1 MQRTIPFNES
11 DQAPAG
17 INLTPMLDAV
27 FILLI
32 FFIVSASFLK
42 ESGLDVNR
50 PNTADRGDVDD
61 QTILIEIEEDSGI
74 WIDGRLIDPRAL
86 RPNIERLHAQRP
98 EGSVVIRADKGS
110 SNNALVQ
117 VMDAARL
124 AGVYDIALAA
134 EQG

>member
-1 MQRTIPFNES
+1 MQRTIPFNVS
-11 DQAPAG
+11 DEAPAG
-17 INLTPMLDAV
+17 INLTPMLDVV

-42 ESGLDVNR
+42 EYGLDVNR
-50 PNTADRGDVDD
+50 PNSSERGDVDD
-61 QTILIEIEEDSGI
+61 QTILIDIGEDSGI

-98 EGSVVIRADKGS
+98 KGGVVIRADKGS

-124 AGVYDIALAA
+124 AGVYEIALAA
-134 EQG
+134 DQG